1 MNLICFIADVL
12 INAPLGVGY
21 FDNRHPAGVFSNP
34 APPTHFSELPNSFC

>member
-21 FDNRHPAGVFSNP
+21 FDNRHPAGVFPNP
-34 APPTHFSELPNSFC
+34 VSYTDIGRHIYK